1 MLDTLYKKAEKISDG
16 IASSE
21 QTLLKLAKA
30 LNPAFPMADGFKTQ
44 WMMAR
49 EELFIKEDELAAVLV
64 EIKFLEPIN
73 YSDYE

>member
-30 LNPAFPMADGFKTQ
+30 LNPACWTFEQNECEQDNDDK
-44 WMMAR
+44 
-49 EELFIKEDELAAVLV
+49 
-64 EIKFLEPIN
+64 
-73 YSDYE
+73 